1 MKKWQKLLGALLM
14 GVTFGAS
21 LPVQA
26 GNIPTNCVPL
36 QTYSFRK
43 VYCYLSPG
51 GQQKGWIDAGDFV
64 IVERIQ
70 DNGWAY
76 GSYPAGSTRVKR
88 WFRAS
93 DLVANINFANQ
104 NRYSPKNNTNVYRNS
119 GYNSTI
125 GSFSGNE
132 AITVVS
138 DNGDSRQVIYKLSNG
153 TGYKMGWVPY
163 WDCWSYDQVNPRA
176 TVNTQPKGNPIVT
189 PVTRPEATT
198 SSYGAWKATMNKR
211 ATAYMDANLT
221 QRNGNEYA
229 DKGDTVTVLDESSKG
244 YYVEYPL
251 TRGGTKKRWVVR
263 TAVTALNVSDNNNTN
278 NTNNS
283 TPNAFANG
291 ATKAADTII
300 QNNTQYHQWQ
310 GRANCKATA
319 YDNSALTRRL
329 GVEYVSRG
337 DVVTVLGEAG
347 KAYYV
352 EYPLSRGGTKK
363 RWVAKSAIDKVEN
376 YSDTYNQNSIVSDN
390 KSPSGY
396 VYPLGKRHTFSYSD
410 SANNYKNHD
419 HVRKNGNKGCC
430 SEGGEGV
437 PVYAIN
443 NGTVYYVQIIGDYGN
458 IKQQSVSYGNV
469 AYLIGDDGM
478 SAVYAHLSSFEGC
491 PLKYSSISNKG
502 STAGKCTNKH
512 YYEIGSKRIVAG
524 EVIGRVGNI
533 GNSSGA
539 HLHFELWRNLKYGQG
554 RKSTAGA
561 TRLEPN
567 DYFDK

>member
-189 PVTRPEATT
+189 PVTRPEANT

-263 TAVTALNVSDNNNTN
+263 TAVTALNVSNNTN
-278 NTNNS
+278 NTNNNS

-300 QNNTQYHQWQ
+300 QNNTQYQQWQ

-363 RWVAKSAIDKVEN
+363 RWVAKSAIDKYDNSYIPNNNTDITDNWDSMVGKYLANLDSESYKPLQYGKNPFKKSYSHKGIYHATNCTWYAIGRYHEVNGRWLGVTGGPEKWEAQAKQKGFTVGSQPQSKSVGIRPSDTDKTPHVIFVEN
-376 YSDTYNQNSIVSDN
+376 VSGEYAYITEAN
-390 KSPSGY
+390 AGPSSNTTQKDFY
-396 VYPLGKRHTFSYSD
+396 VQKISLKD
-410 SANNYKNHD
+410 LKN
-419 HVRKNGNKGCC
+419 VRK
-430 SEGGEGV
+430 
-437 PVYAIN
+437 
-443 NGTVYYVQIIGDYGN
+443 IIRFIY
-458 IKQQSVSYGNV
+458 K
-469 AYLIGDDGM
+469 
-478 SAVYAHLSSFEGC
+478 
-491 PLKYSSISNKG
+491 
-502 STAGKCTNKH
+502 
-512 YYEIGSKRIVAG
+512 
-524 EVIGRVGNI
+524 
-533 GNSSGA
+533 
-539 HLHFELWRNLKYGQG
+539 
-554 RKSTAGA
+554 
-561 TRLEPN
+561 
-567 DYFDK
+567 

>member
-1 MKKWQKLLGALLM
+1 MKKWQRLLGALLM

-189 PVTRPEATT
+189 PVTRPEANT
-198 SSYGAWKATMNKR
+198 SSYGAWKATMNRR

-229 DKGDTVTVLDESSKG
+229 EKGDTVTVLDESSRG

-263 TAVTALNVSDNNNTN
+263 TAVTALNVNNNNNTN

-300 QNNTQYHQWQ
+300 QNNTQYQQWQ

-363 RWVAKSAIDKVEN
+363 RWVAKSAISPIEN
-376 YSDTYNQNSIVSDN
+376 NASDN
-390 KSPSGY
+390 QTNTGDTISKLIYAIYKDSSGRLLCDYDGYSPTGS
-396 VYPLGKRHTFSYSD
+396 LGKYGYRHEGIDVSLY
-410 SANNYKNHD
+410 NNA
-419 HVRKNGNKGCC
+419 
-430 SEGGEGV
+430 
-437 PVYAIN
+437 PVYATVSGTIMYKGGDSLNTFSIFDSVN
-443 NGTVYYVQIIGDYGN
+443 NKTVVYLHMNTLASNLKVGQYIEKGT
-458 IKQQSVSYGNV
+458 
-469 AYLIGDDGM
+469 LIGTQGKKGTQTSHVHIEVRDGQAKKANV
-478 SAVYAHLSSFEGC
+478 SKDTV
-491 PLKYSSISNKG
+491 LKNANPYS
-502 STAGKCTNKH
+502 
-512 YYEIGSKRIVAG
+512 YW
-524 EVIGRVGNI
+524 
-533 GNSSGA
+533 NSV
-539 HLHFELWRNLKYGQG
+539 L
-554 RKSTAGA
+554 
-561 TRLEPN
+561 
-567 DYFDK
+567 